1 VEKIM
6 EQESQNPRN
15 RGGSFIFVLEVL
27 LLVILVALLT
37 VFVTKSTLLHS
48 ALAQGDGPTPDITD
62 VPGTEQ
68 TPTPTPEPT
77 VPPYVVPA
85 DLKAHAVEGTEPENL
100 IVETAVEVNG
110 ERVETYTPSREI
122 TFAGESDYTDAM
134 GIIGFRGNNYR
145 QGAAYGTAS
154 LSGKTLTNDWSVN
167 TGSLTAP
174 DGNTWTGSGWTGQPL
189 IVEWDVTT
197 QRNMNLYDW
206 AKNTPGL
213 KEVIYACMDGYV
225 YFLDLESGE
234 RTRDPINIGYTFKG
248 TPALD
253 PRGYPLLY
261 LGSGYHSGRGNS
273 RAFVVSLIDGEVLYT
288 YGNGDRFALR
298 DWSMFDASPLIDAET
313 DTLIHPGENGILYLI
328 HLNTKYDPDAGTVS
342 VDPDEVVKWRY
353 KSTRNGS
360 QYWLGMEDSPII
372 WNGYIIMSDNGGQL
386 MCLDLNTLE
395 LVWVQ
400 DVLDDTNCTPVLDVE
415 NGHPYVYISTSF
427 HEGWRSWTKAT
438 IPVWKIDAVTGEI
451 LWHTDYECGTEAGV
465 SGGVQ
470 GTIAIGKNDCD
481 DRIFVPVSRTP
492 NVNGGILAA
501 LDKQTGE
508 KLWEFETKMYS
519 WSSPVDFYD
528 ANGKCYVAYTTFGGY
543 LYVLDG
549 KTGEIVTSL
558 DLGGKVEASPAV
570 YNDYVVVGLRSCK
583 ILGIKMS

>member
-1 VEKIM
+1 M
-6 EQESQNPRN
+6 NQESENARKS
-15 RGGSFIFVLEVL
+15 GGMLIFVLEVL
-27 LLVILVALLT
+27 LLAGLMALLT
-37 VFVTKSTLLHS
+37 VFVTKSMLLHD
-48 ALAQGDGPTPDITD
+48 AQAQG
-62 VPGTEQ
+62 PGTVDGDVLTGEDLLS
-68 TPTPTPEPT
+68 TPTPEPT
-77 VPPYVVPA
+77 LPPYVIPA
-85 DLKAHAVEGTEPENL
+85 DLTAHAVAGTEPENL
-100 IVETAVEVNG
+100 IVETAVEVDG
-110 ERVETYTPSREI
+110 EQVETYTPSREI
-122 TFAGESDYTDAM
+122 TFAGGEEYSDVM
-134 GIIGFRGNNYR
+134 GIIGFRGDNFR
-145 QGAAYGTAS
+145 SGASYGITTMVNKK
-154 LSGKTLTNDWSVN
+154 LSSGWSVN
-167 TGSLTAP
+167 TGTLTAP

-189 IVEWDVTT
+189 IVEWDVQT

-213 KEVIYACMDGYV
+213 VEVIYACMDGYV
-225 YFLDLESGE
+225 YFLDLDTGE
-234 RTRDPINIGYTFKG
+234 RTRDPLNIGYTFKG

-261 LGSGYHSGRGNS
+261 LGSGYHSNYGNS
-273 RAFVVSLIDGEVLYT
+273 RAFIVSLIDGEVLYT

-328 HLNTKYDPDAGTVS
+328 HLNSKYDPNAGTVS

-360 QYWLGMEDSPII
+360 QYWLGMEDSPIV
-372 WNGYIIMSDNGGQL
+372 WNGYIIMADNGGQL

-415 NGHPYVYISTSF
+415 DGHPYVYVSTSF
-427 HEGWRSWTKAT
+427 HQGWRSWTTAT
-438 IPVWKIDAVTGEI
+438 IPVWKIDGVTGEI
-451 LWHTDYECGTEAGV
+451 LWQTDYECYTESGV

-470 GTIAIGKNDCD
+470 GTIAVGKGDCD
-481 DRIFVPVSRTP
+481 DRVFVPVSKTP
-492 NVNGGILAA
+492 NVSAGVLAA

-508 KLWEFETKMYS
+508 ELWTFPTKMYS

-528 ANGKCYVAYTTFGGY
+528 SNGKCYVAYTTFGGY
-543 LYVLDG
+543 LYILDG
-549 KTGEIVTSL
+549 RTGEVVDSM

-570 YNDYVVVGLRSCK
+570 YNNWVVVGLRSCK
-583 ILGIKMS
+583 ILGVKLT

>member
-1 VEKIM
+1 M
-6 EQESQNPRN
+6 A
-15 RGGSFIFVLEVL
+15 IFVLEVL
-27 LLVILVALLT
+27 LLAALAALLT
-37 VFVTKSTLLHS
+37 VFVTKSMLLHS
-48 ALAQGDGPTPDITD
+48 AQAQGPNVEDDPLIA
-62 VPGTEQ
+62 EQ
-68 TPTPTPEPT
+68 TPSPTPEPT
-77 VPPYVVPA
+77 LPPYVIPA
-85 DLKAHAVEGTEPENL
+85 DLTAHAVADTQPENL
-100 IVETAVEVNG
+100 ILETAVEVDG
-110 ERVETYTPSREI
+110 ERVENYTPSREI
-122 TFAGESDYTDAM
+122 FFGGEANYTDIL
-134 GIIGFRGNNYR
+134 GIPGFRGGNYR
-145 QGAAYGTAS
+145 QGAAYGIVDWD
-154 LSGKTLTNDWSVN
+154 GKTLKNTWSVN

-174 DGNTWTGSGWTGQPL
+174 DGNAWTGSGWTGQPL
-189 IVEWDVTT
+189 IVEWDVET

-225 YFLDLESGE
+225 YFIDLDSGE
-234 RTRDPINIGYTFKG
+234 KTRDPLNIGYTFKG

-261 LGSGYHSGRGNS
+261 LGSGYHSNRGNS
-273 RAFVVSLIDGEVLYT
+273 RAFIVSLIDGEVLYT

-313 DTLIHPGENGILYLI
+313 DTLIHPGENGVLYLI
-328 HLNTKYDPDAGTVS
+328 HLNSKYDPATGTVS

-360 QYWLGMEDSPII
+360 QYWLGMEDSPVV
-372 WNGYIIMSDNGGQL
+372 WNGYIIMADNGGQL

-427 HEGWRSWTKAT
+427 HEGWRSWTTAT
-438 IPVWKIDAVTGEI
+438 IPVWKIDAVTGEVV
-451 LWHTDYECGTEAGV
+451 WQTDYTCCTESGV

-470 GTIAIGKNDCD
+470 GTIAVGKGDCA
-481 DRIFVPVSRTP
+481 DRVFVPVSKTP
-492 NVNGGILAA
+492 NVSAGVLAA
-501 LDKQTGE
+501 LDKKTGE
-508 KLWEFETKMYS
+508 KLWEFPTKMYS

-528 ANGKCYVAYTTFGGY
+528 SNGKCYVAYTTFGGY
-543 LYVLDG
+543 LYILDG
-549 KTGEIVTSL
+549 QTGEQLASL

-570 YNDYVVVGLRSCK
+570 YNRHLVVGLRSCK
-583 ILGIKMS
+583 ILGIDLT